1 MKTYIDVARS
11 HLNERRGSE
20 CGYCHGTKPGIQ
32 PGHASWGIS
41 STKMATEHYQKL
53 MERGWRRCGA
63 YYYKYD
69 FTTACCQPYT
79 IRLDVNEF
87 EISKSQKKVLVKF
100 NKFLNGEVDMG
111 GKSVV

>member
-1 MKTYIDVARS
+1 
-11 HLNERRGSE
+11 
-20 CGYCHGTKPGIQ
+20 
-32 PGHASWGIS
+32 
-41 STKMATEHYQKL
+41 

-79 IRLDVNEF
+79 IRLDVNQF